1 MESRFKLPSEIID
14 MSINSQLL
22 AYIEMRFNRF
32 YELNKDVI
40 EEYFYLKEKLVELD
54 ARLNLKY
61 TLTITNSITSGK
73 LVNAKLKLP
82 FAKNPNS
89 KSKYPYFNIHV
100 GKLTNYKRGLKDPQ
114 LKLDAEKKLREY
126 IDKKYPF
133 TIQTADNQQFVFLY
147 KG

>member
-1 MESRFKLPSEIID
+1 
-14 MSINSQLL
+14 
-22 AYIEMRFNRF
+22 MRFNRF